1 MRNKIIIIIIALICL
16 GAGGYGGL
24 MYPKVQAL
32 EQESIDL
39 KQQLADAE
47 AKVSALE
54 TEKSSGQQKF
64 EELLTKEMELDAA
77 KSALANGVAL
87 KDFEAMVGTSKNAS
101 VEHLLAIGA
110 LRMLTKGRNDPET
123 LAAFQTAL
131 EKVEWAARLKS
142 MCAAQSGIAATGNP
156 IRILADCAR
165 EARGEA
171 PSEPQADTA
180 ASPTKPQ

>member
-1 MRNKIIIIIIALICL
+1 MFVLDKMSMPGWEFKTDHIE
-16 GAGGYGGL
+16 
-24 MYPKVQAL
+24 KVLWLLDQCVC
-32 EQESIDL
+32 DHC
-39 KQQLADAE
+39 KQTEAQYKADD
-47 AKVSALE
+47 
-54 TEKSSGQQKF
+54 
-64 EELLTKEMELDAA
+64 EEEYEDGWTYFK
-77 KSALANGVAL
+77 
-87 KDFEAMVGTSKNAS
+87 
-101 VEHLLAIGA
+101 
-110 LRMLTKGRNDPET
+110 PET
-123 LAAFQTAL
+123 YDSWSAL